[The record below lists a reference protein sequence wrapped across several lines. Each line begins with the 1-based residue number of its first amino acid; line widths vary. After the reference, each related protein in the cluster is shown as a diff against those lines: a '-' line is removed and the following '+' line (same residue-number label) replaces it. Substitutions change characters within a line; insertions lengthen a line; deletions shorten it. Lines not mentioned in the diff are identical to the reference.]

1 MKTEFGD
8 KKYSDIDEIRNGI
21 THSISN
27 DLLMSS
33 YITVFEKETND
44 YLSKF
49 NMSFALNNESAIVTL
64 QDNREI
70 TIDYNQTLS
79 LEENI
84 RMIQDSINNIVNEI
98 MESLSNEG
106 IKL

>member
-1 MKTEFGD
+1 
-8 KKYSDIDEIRNGI
+8 
-21 THSISN
+21 
-27 DLLMSS
+27 MSS

-44 YLSKF
+44 YLSNF
-49 NMSFALNNESAIVTL
+49 NMSFALNNESAVVTL

-79 LEENI
+79 MEENI

-98 MESLSNEG
+98 MQSLSNEG

>member
-1 MKTEFGD
+1 
-8 KKYSDIDEIRNGI
+8 
-21 THSISN
+21 
-27 DLLMSS
+27 
-33 YITVFEKETND
+33 
-44 YLSKF
+44 
-49 NMSFALNNESAIVTL
+49 MSFVLNNESAVVTL

-79 LEENI
+79 IEENT

-106 IKL
+106 INITCFLIYSSHLLCDINFIIFKIDNLKKI

>member
-1 MKTEFGD
+1 
-8 KKYSDIDEIRNGI
+8 
-21 THSISN
+21 
-27 DLLMSS
+27 
-33 YITVFEKETND
+33 
-44 YLSKF
+44 
-49 NMSFALNNESAIVTL
+49 MSFVLNKESAVVTL

-79 LEENI
+79 IEENI
-84 RMIQDSINNIVNEI
+84 KMIQDSINNIVNEI